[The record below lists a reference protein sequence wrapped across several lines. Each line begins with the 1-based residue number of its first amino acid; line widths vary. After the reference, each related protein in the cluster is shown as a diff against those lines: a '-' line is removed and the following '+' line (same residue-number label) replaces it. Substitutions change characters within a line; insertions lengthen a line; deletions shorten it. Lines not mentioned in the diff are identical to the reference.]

1 MTRLAGILLAFV
13 GVLALLTMPALAAV
27 TAPTPRPVIPPPV
40 GAPAGALMFVPAI
53 SDGTTWLP
61 LGVALVPGVSCTV
74 VAS

>member
-1 MTRLAGILLAFV
+1 MTRVVGTILAFV
-13 GVLALLTMPALAAV
+13 GVLMVAPVLAAV
-27 TAPTPRPVIPPPV
+27 TVPTSPPVIPPPV

-74 VAS
+74 VAP